1 MQTTKSL
8 VDAYIV
14 SEDGHMCRSI
24 VGKSSEEIEA
34 IKKDIKDYE
43 SSAKCV
49 LFQRLKERGVLK
61 EITKERDEEN
71 HVLGY
76 DKSEHNGMLTL
87 MDAMFDAGRECA
99 AYYFFLPKTE
109 EDVKDM
115 AVYTKLQYDYRA
127 GIDGEEHP
135 YWLRTGKIT
144 AGKTYI
150 YQDNSDCA
158 YGCFISLDDFETKA
172 VKLVKFLSKSAK
184 N

>member
-1 MQTTKSL
+1 MKTTKSL
-8 VDAYIV
+8 VDAYVV
-14 SEDGHMCRSI
+14 SEDGHMCRNI
-24 VGKSSEEIEA
+24 VGKSSEEIES

-61 EITKERDEEN
+61 VIDKERDEEN

-76 DKSEHNGMLTL
+76 DKSVHNGMLTL
-87 MDAMFDAGRECA
+87 MDAMFDDGCERS

-115 AVYTKLQYDYRA
+115 AIYVKLQYDYCA

-135 YWLRTGKIT
+135 YWLGTGKIA

-150 YQDNSDCA
+150 YQDNSDCE
-158 YGCFISLDDFETKA
+158 YGCFVSIDDFEEKA
-172 VKLVKFLSKSAK
+172 TKLVKFLSRSAK